1 MLDVIVDLNLKD
13 RIVLVI
19 GAGLEGTKRI
29 ANLSKEACQIIVLS
43 DRVSEEFYEIEGST
57 YPIILIRRRIKDTD
71 FLHTF
76 YNVFLILA
84 ATNDSFLNNAIV
96 EEAKKRNILSYSI
109 DASAS
114 GDLSF
119 TSTINI
125 KETIQISISTGGKSP
140 LMSKIIKDK
149 VEDTIKNIIGQT
161 DIDNIRIQEFARGE
175 VKKYIKNQQERRKFL
190 YSLVKDQEIQE
201 LISKKNIDKVKER
214 IIKILDKWEDNKIG

>member
-1 MLDVIVDLNLKD
+1 MIVDLNLKD

-29 ANLSKEACQIIVLS
+29 ANLSKEDCQIIVLS

-57 YPIILIRRRIKDTD
+57 YPIILIRRRIKDVD

-76 YNVFLILA
+76 NKVFLILA

-109 DASAS
+109 DAPAS

-125 KETIQISISTGGKSP
+125 KETIQISISTGGRSP

-149 VEDTIKNIIGQT
+149 VENTIKNIIGQT

>member
-1 MLDVIVDLNLKD
+1 MIVDLNLKD

-43 DRVSEEFYEIEGST
+43 DRVSQEFYEIEGST

-149 VEDTIKNIIGQT
+149 VENTIKNIIGQT

-190 YSLVKDQEIQE
+190 YCLVKDQEIQE